1 MSCLQKNTFFEYKF
15 NNMED
20 VNIVF
25 WTFKLDVIMSS
36 SGRVRSRK
44 QTGGHLWYYDWRHV
58 HIPAGLC
65 SCTVKYL
72 SQHARAFFPW
82 WLWPLNSLNLIRSTI
97 SLRRPAKTCLPA
109 VRNDSVSVHRDRG
122 WFAFDWKA
130 IFFTIKMIQQLEIRS
145 VERGICPIATSTMNE
160 LFL

>member
-1 MSCLQKNTFFEYKF
+1 MHLYSIHSDANLPMLTHPCNVQFIMFYFVTLHTSRACHVCKKNTFFEYKF

-82 WLWPLNSLNLIRSTI
+82 WLWPLNSLNLIRSTNK
-97 SLRRPAKTCLPA
+97 S
-109 VRNDSVSVHRDRG
+109 
-122 WFAFDWKA
+122 
-130 IFFTIKMIQQLEIRS
+130 
-145 VERGICPIATSTMNE
+145 ATSCKDV
-160 LFL
+160 FARG